1 MSAIGEKVG
10 YLKGLAEG
18 LKLDPKD
25 GRNQL
30 ILGILDLIGDMG
42 EDLQELHDR
51 DDFANEK
58 MADLSMSFLK
68 VLLERAIYDD
78 EDDDEDDE
86 DDFDDDDDE
95 DDEDL
100 DDEDEDDEDE
110 DEDDEDEDED
120 DLGIDP
126 EELREL
132 YLHTPPID
140 MRPWIYARSSSVF
153 DDDDDYELTEEEIE
167 DRTKAA
173 FEVSLNVVRRPE
185 TVSYKCPHCGVSNL
199 YNSKNLPRELKYKA
213 CGESIPR
220 DHETVIC
227 PHCKGKVDVNIDM
240 FDLAGYLPCP
250 RCGGNII
257 H

>member
-78 EDDDEDDE
+78 EDDDEDD
-86 DDFDDDDDE
+86 DFDE

-100 DDEDEDDEDE
+100 DDEDEDDED
-110 DEDDEDEDED
+110 DEDED

-126 EELREL
+126 EELKEL

-153 DDDDDYELTEEEIE
+153 DEDDDYELTEEEIE

-199 YNSKNLPRELKYKA
+199 YKSKNLPRELKCKA

-240 FDLAGYLPCP
+240 FDLEGYLPCP

>member
-25 GRNQL
+25 GMNQL

-68 VLLERAIYDD
+68 LLIDRAIYDD

-86 DDFDDDDDE
+86 DDFDDDDDFDDE

-100 DDEDEDDEDE
+100 EDEDDED
-110 DEDDEDEDED
+110 DEDED

-126 EELREL
+126 EELKEL

-153 DDDDDYELTEEEIE
+153 DDD
-167 DRTKAA
+167 
-173 FEVSLNVVRRPE
+173 
-185 TVSYKCPHCGVSNL
+185 
-199 YNSKNLPRELKYKA
+199 
-213 CGESIPR
+213 
-220 DHETVIC
+220 
-227 PHCKGKVDVNIDM
+227 
-240 FDLAGYLPCP
+240 
-250 RCGGNII
+250 
-257 H
+257 